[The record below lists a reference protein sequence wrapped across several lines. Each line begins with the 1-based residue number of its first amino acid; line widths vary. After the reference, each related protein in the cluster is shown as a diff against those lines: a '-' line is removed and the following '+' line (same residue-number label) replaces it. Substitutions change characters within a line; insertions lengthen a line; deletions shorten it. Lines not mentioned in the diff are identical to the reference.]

1 MKNILD
7 ALENSSKQFGD
18 KIVFE
23 ENDKSITYDEFVKQ
37 AKILASSFSAENI
50 KNRPIAV
57 FDNRNIKTLIGM
69 FAVLYSG
76 NYYVVIDSHSPEERI
91 QKIYDTINPIFTILE
106 NENKDLFSNLK
117 TDSEIVEFDENAV
130 IKEELLSKIR
140 ANQIST
146 DPAYALFTS
155 GSTGMPKGT
164 IVSHQN
170 VINYIEWF
178 TSEFEISND
187 TVFGSQTPFYFSM
200 SVSDIFGTIFS
211 GASFV
216 IIPKTYFSFPIK
228 LVEILNQK
236 KINTIYWV
244 PSALCIVANI
254 KLFDYAK
261 PEQLKYVLFAGEV
274 MPNKQLNYWRK
285 NLQNV
290 KFANLFGPTETTDIC
305 TFYKIDRQFADDEA
319 LPIGKHCNNLETF
332 IIDDNGKEI
341 VEKDKVGELFVRG
354 SFVAFGYYDNLEK
367 TNSAFVQNPLH
378 NHYREIVY
386 KTGDLVKINNYG
398 EYEYVGRKDF
408 QIKHMGYRIE
418 LGEIET
424 NAGAIDGVNSVCCVY
439 NSIKDLII
447 MIYEGKIKQENLFE
461 EIKKKVPPYMVP
473 NEIIKISMMP
483 HNQNGKIDRAYLKNN
498 YDTLRR

>member
-1 MKNILD
+1 M
-7 ALENSSKQFGD
+7 
-18 KIVFE
+18 
-23 ENDKSITYDEFVKQ
+23 
-37 AKILASSFSAENI
+37 
-50 KNRPIAV
+50 
-57 FDNRNIKTLIGM
+57 
-69 FAVLYSG
+69 
-76 NYYVVIDSHSPEERI
+76 
-91 QKIYDTINPIFTILE
+91 
-106 NENKDLFSNLK
+106 
-117 TDSEIVEFDENAV
+117 
-130 IKEELLSKIR
+130 LSKIR